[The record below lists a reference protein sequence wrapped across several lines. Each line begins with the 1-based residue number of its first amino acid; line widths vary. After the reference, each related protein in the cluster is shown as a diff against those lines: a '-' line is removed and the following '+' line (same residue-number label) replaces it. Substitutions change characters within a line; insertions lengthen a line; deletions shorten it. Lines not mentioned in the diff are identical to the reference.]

1 MTHPLPQATRK
12 TSSSLDRVRRLAFEE
27 IRLVNEEFLDGS

>member
-1 MTHPLPQATRK
+1 VTHPLPQATREAW
-12 TSSSLDRVRRLAFEE
+12 SSLDRVRKLAFEE